1 MINDDG
7 INDNADMSKIDFGS
21 SNIKSVPSKTAKKIP
36 YRTITFID
44 LEPMLDKY
52 KGLSNRDIAIKL
64 MVDEGLKML
73 RKVNEPIT
81 TTDR

>member
-44 LEPMLDKY
+44 LEVILDKY
-52 KGLSNRDIAIKL
+52 KGLGNREVACKL
-64 MVDEGLKML
+64 MVDEGLLIL
-73 RKVNEPIT
+73 RKENEPIT
-81 TTDR
+81 TTDK